1 MLMIPVPAALASP
14 TLPIDDMETVPPLGA
29 RAPLKVLLP
38 VSVKV
43 PPRMLT
49 PPLPP
54 LLILPLTRVLP
65 DPAKVRALVVV
76 DV

>member
-1 MLMIPVPAALASP
+1 MLMLPVPAALASP
-14 TLPIDDMETVPPLGA
+14 TLPIDDMETVPPVGA
-29 RAPLKVLLP
+29 REPLNVLLP

-43 PPRMLT
+43 PPLILI

-54 LLILPLTRVLP
+54 LLILPLTSVLP
-65 DPAKVRALVVV
+65 DPAKVRALALV